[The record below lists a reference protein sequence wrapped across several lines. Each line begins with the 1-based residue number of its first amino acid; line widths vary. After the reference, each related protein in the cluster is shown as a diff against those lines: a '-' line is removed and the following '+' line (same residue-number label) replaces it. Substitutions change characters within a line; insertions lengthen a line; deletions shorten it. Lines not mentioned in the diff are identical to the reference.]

1 MAARKTVDLPSLLRY
16 SISMS
21 TATAKQIYTYKD
33 IGHLPDGNYEIID
46 GERID
51 MTPTGFEHGHLEI
64 KLGELLRS
72 ALKDRGHV
80 AAGEVGIVIGKNPLR
95 VRAADVVYISVEK
108 SPDRP
113 KGMLEIPPD
122 LIIEIISE
130 SNTAWEM
137 TDKVKDYLTFGVERV
152 VLIDPITQSGS
163 LYRKGKKEALLFS
176 FDEDVTL
183 FEGLPVR
190 IKDLLA

>member
-1 MAARKTVDLPSLLRY
+1 MN
-16 SISMS
+16 
-21 TATAKQIYTYKD
+21 TATARQFFTYQD
-33 IGHLPDGNYEIID
+33 IDHLPDGNYEIID
-46 GERID
+46 GERHD
-51 MTPTGFEHGHLEI
+51 MTPTGFEHGHLEM

-80 AAGEVGIVIGKNPLR
+80 AVGEVGIVIGKTPFRL
-95 VRAADVVYISVEK
+95 RAADVVYISREK
-108 SPDRP
+108 SPKRP

-122 LIIEIISE
+122 LVIEIISE

-137 TDKVKDYLTFGVERV
+137 TDKVRDYLAFGVERV
-152 VLIDPITQSGS
+152 VLVDPITKSGS

-176 FDEDVTL
+176 FDEEVTL
-183 FEGLPVR
+183 IDGLNVK